1 MQNASKSIL
10 LVLCLAVGCGT
21 GDVPKAP
28 PAAPVDLDPA
38 DPTILKR
45 PFTAEEIRDE
55 WIPGLRIL
63 MRRTTP
69 EGTQLERWT
78 VMAADNEGAEIEYAM
93 IADDASVDGEPQV
106 KRSTWVELRDHASFP
121 AARSSRD
128 WVSRSTPLGDFEGW
142 LYRVEDPEA
151 AAVQEY
157 FFVPDLPGAP
167 VQMRILEGEITVFEL
182 EQTARLRPE
191 GHSTGAVDISVD
203 K

>member
-1 MQNASKSIL
+1 MQIASKSIL

-21 GDVPKAP
+21 GEVPKTQ

-38 DPTILKR
+38 DPTILAR

-78 VMAADNEGAEIEYAM
+78 VMAADNEGAEIEYAL

-106 KRSTWVELRDHASFP
+106 NRSTWVELRDHASFS

-128 WVSRSTPLGDFEGW
+128 WVGRSTPLGDFEGW
-142 LYRVEDPEA
+142 LYRVEEPEA
-151 AAVQEY
+151 ATVQEY

-167 VQMRILEGEITVFEL
+167 VQMRILEGETTVFEL

-191 GHSTGAVDISVD
+191 EHSTDNVGGSVD